1 MADLIAQGSDATDRW
16 RRVLDEKTEY
26 ELGRTAAFAVPW
38 DPQISRNHARL
49 HIDND
54 RLHVAKVETA
64 RNPIFFQGRPLDA
77 FTISPGEHFVIGS
90 TQFMFSTERIHVTQ
104 DAPNPMTEQAYKA
117 HYLRQIHYRDADKRI
132 TVLSQLP
139 EIIATANS
147 DTELFVQLANVL
159 LAGIERASSVA
170 IVSIDEKI
178 DNPINVFHWDR
189 RRLSAKDFQPSERL
203 IRQAINSEQSILHIW
218 RPEEGSRAAYTMS
231 EEGDW
236 AFATPVANSVA
247 CRNWAIYVAG
257 EFTAESGTPGGE
269 EIKSNDFRD
278 DIKFTELVA
287 STLANLKRITLLEK
301 NQASLGQF
309 FSPVVMEAL
318 SGQDPERVFSPR
330 EAPVSILFCDLRG
343 FSKTSEQLSDDLH
356 GLLNRV
362 SQALGVTT
370 HHIFQQNG
378 VIGDFHGDAAMG
390 FWGWPIKQ
398 DDFIERACAAALG
411 IRRELDVSSQHPDHP
426 LHKFRMGIGIAT
438 GKAVAGKIGTVDQV
452 KVTAFGPVVNLAARL
467 ETMTK
472 QLHAPILLD
481 ETTALHIRE
490 EVDSSVARIRKVAR
504 VKPFGLTNP
513 LIVSELLPPVS
524 EYPQLTDEH
533 IAAYEESLENLL
545 AGDWERAFKLLHQV
559 PADDHVKDF
568 LTVFI
573 AQHNRVCPPNWEG
586 VIPLMAK

>member
-16 RRVLDEKTEY
+16 RRTIYEDSDY
-26 ELGRTAAFAVPW
+26 ELGRTASFAVPW
-38 DPQISRNHARL
+38 DPQISRTHASL
-49 HIDND
+49 QLKQN
-54 RLHVAKVETA
+54 RLHVQKAESA
-64 RNPIFFQGRPLDA
+64 RNPIFFQGQPQDS
-77 FTISPGEHFVIGS
+77 FQISPGENFVIGS
-90 TQFMFSTERIHVTQ
+90 TQFIFSNEQINVTQ
-104 DAPNPMTEQAYKA
+104 DAPNPMTEQAYRA
-117 HYLRQIHYRDADKRI
+117 QYLRQIHYRDADKRI
-132 TVLSQLP
+132 TVLGQLP

-147 DTELFVQLANVL
+147 DSELFLQLANVL

-170 IVSIDEKI
+170 IVSIADEE
-178 DNPINVFHWDR
+178 NQPVNVLHWDR
-189 RRLSAKDFQPSERL
+189 RRLSQKDFQPSERL
-203 IRQAINSEQSILHIW
+203 IRQAVVTEQSILHIW
-218 RPEEGSRAAYTMS
+218 RPEEGSRAAYTMN

-236 AFATPVANSVA
+236 AFATPVANSLA

-257 EFTAESGTPGGE
+257 EFTVESGTPE
-269 EIKSNDFRD
+269 AEIESNDFRD

-309 FSPVVMEAL
+309 FSPVVMSAF
-318 SGQDPERVFSPR
+318 SGRDPEEVLSPR
-330 EAPVSILFCDLRG
+330 ESDVSILFSDLRG
-343 FSKTSEQLSDDLH
+343 FSKTSEQFSDDLL

-370 HHIFQQNG
+370 HHIFQEDG

-398 DDFIERACAAALG
+398 ENFVLRACSAALG
-411 IRRELDVSSQHPDHP
+411 IRRELEVSSKHPEHP

-481 ETTALHIRE
+481 ETTADFIKE
-490 EVDSSVARIRKVAR
+490 KVDRSIARIRKVAR
-504 VKPFGLTNP
+504 VKPFGMTKP

-524 EYPQLTDEH
+524 EYPQLQDDH
-533 IAAYEESLENLL
+533 IAAYEESLDSLL
-545 AGDWERAFKLLHQV
+545 EGDWEKAFEQLHHV
-559 PADDHVKDF
+559 PADDRVKDF

-573 AQHNRVCPPNWEG
+573 AQHNRVCPSNWEG
-586 VIPLMAK
+586 VIPLLSK